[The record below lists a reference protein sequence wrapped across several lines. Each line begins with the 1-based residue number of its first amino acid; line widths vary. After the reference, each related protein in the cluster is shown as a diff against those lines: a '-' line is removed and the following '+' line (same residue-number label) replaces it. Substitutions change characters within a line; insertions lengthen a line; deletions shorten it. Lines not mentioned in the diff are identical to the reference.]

1 MIKAIKNFFQ
11 IRRGNLVENIIYII
25 VIGAMT
31 FTFYTT
37 NVKEPME
44 DNMDALNNQ
53 IETWTNPT
61 P

>member
-1 MIKAIKNFFQ
+1 MFKVITNFFQ

-31 FTFYTT
+31 FTFYSA
-37 NVKEPME
+37 NVKAPME
-44 DNMDALNNQ
+44 QNMDALNDQ